1 LILRCLCYLLFKS
14 TEHMKSAQ
22 ERAHITSRNPTGLN
36 ARWGATHASFGTA
49 KKAFDAKLWD
59 PGDDHLSQQNPGDNT
74 QKFRTIM
81 SLLRP

>member
-1 LILRCLCYLLFKS
+1 
-14 TEHMKSAQ
+14 MKSAQ

-36 ARWGATHASFGTA
+36 ARWGDTHASFSTT
-49 KKAFDAKLWD
+49 KKAFDAKPWDWD